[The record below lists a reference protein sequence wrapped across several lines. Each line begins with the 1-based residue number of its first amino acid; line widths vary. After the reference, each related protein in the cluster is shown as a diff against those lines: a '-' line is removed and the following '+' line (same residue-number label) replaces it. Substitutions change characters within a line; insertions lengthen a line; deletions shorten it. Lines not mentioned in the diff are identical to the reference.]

1 MNMRFLET
9 FVWVARLKSFRLT
22 AEKLFSTQASI
33 SSRIAA
39 LEDELGV
46 PLFLRD
52 SKGVTLTAQGQ
63 RVLEYAEHMMDTMQ
77 AMKQSISGAG
87 DTQGLVRIGAM
98 DTIMHTW
105 LSSFVAR
112 IMERYPA
119 VEIELTADT
128 ARNLCDQLQ
137 KGYLDIIFQTDEV
150 RADSVRNQAL
160 AQYPV
165 QWVVSSGSI
174 FDRTYHALEELT
186 RERVITFSKNSRPH
200 QDLLNMLHAGNIASP
215 RVSCVNS
222 VAAMT
227 RLIRDGFGI
236 GALPAALVADELRQG
251 VLVVLADVPVPPAM
265 DIVATWRAGVG
276 LDLIDNVVALVHQVV
291 AGFSRS
297 MGPDMVRLAES
308 GASVTARKSA

>member
-1 MNMRFLET
+1 MNTRFLET

-46 PLFLRD
+46 QLFLRD
-52 SKGVTLTAQGQ
+52 SKGVTLTSEGQ
-63 RVLEYAEHMMDTMQ
+63 RVLGYAEHMMDTMQ
-77 AMKQSISGAG
+77 ALKQAISNAG
-87 DTQGLVRIGAM
+87 ETRGLVRIGAM
-98 DTIMHTW
+98 DTVMHTW

-112 IMERYPA
+112 IMECYPA

-150 RADSVRNQAL
+150 RADSVCNQAL
-160 AQYPV
+160 ARFPV

-174 FDRTYHALEELT
+174 FDRHYHGLEDLT

-200 QDLLNMLHAGNIASP
+200 QDLLNMLHAGNIVSP

-236 GALPAALVADELRQG
+236 GALPAALVTDELSHG
-251 VLVVLADVPVPPAM
+251 VLTVLDSVPVPPAM

-276 LDLIDNVVALVHQVV
+276 LEVVDGVVALVHEVIAEYAQAMGGAVV
-291 AGFSRS
+291 QLLE
-297 MGPDMVRLAES
+297 PS
-308 GASVTARKSA
+308 GGVKASA

>member
-236 GALPAALVADELRQG
+236 GALPAALVADE
-251 VLVVLADVPVPPAM
+251 
-265 DIVATWRAGVG
+265 
-276 LDLIDNVVALVHQVV
+276 
-291 AGFSRS
+291 
-297 MGPDMVRLAES
+297 
-308 GASVTARKSA
+308 

>member
-63 RVLEYAEHMMDTMQ
+63 RVLEYAEQMMDTMQ
-77 AMKQSISGAG
+77 AMKQSISSAG

-112 IMERYPA
+112 IMECYPA

-174 FDRTYHALEELT
+174 FDRTYQSLEDLT
-186 RERVITFSKNSRPH
+186 RERVITFSKHSRPH

-265 DIVATWRAGVG
+265 DIVANWRAGVG
-276 LDLIDNVVALVHQVV
+276 LDLIDNVVALVHEVI
-291 AGFSRS
+291 ADFSRS
-297 MGPDMVRLAES
+297 MGADMVRLAEPGTS
-308 GASVTARKSA
+308 ATARESA